1 MRVTVDHMTV
11 TSHLSH
17 TIHAHTSLALIMGR
31 ARHMRLH
38 VQSHEHLTAFPHST
52 SMHVSTCD
60 RNVTAWTTMSWPETK
75 PMLGPHPRPHHCGRA
90 EEGSGEYKGAWAQTR
105 G

>member
-1 MRVTVDHMTV
+1 MCVTVDHMTV

-31 ARHMRLH
+31 ARHRRLH
-38 VQSHEHLTAFPHST
+38 VQSHEHVTAFPHST

-60 RNVTAWTTMSWPETK
+60 SLDHNVMA
-75 PMLGPHPRPHHCGRA
+75 RD
-90 EEGSGEYKGAWAQTR
+90 
-105 G
+105 